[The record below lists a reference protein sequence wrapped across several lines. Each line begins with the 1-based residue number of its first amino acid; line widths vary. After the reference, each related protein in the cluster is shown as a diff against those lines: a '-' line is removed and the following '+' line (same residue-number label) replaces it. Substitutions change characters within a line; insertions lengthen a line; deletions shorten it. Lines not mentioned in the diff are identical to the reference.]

1 MNAYAREIQLHWKW
15 FIKSHFMKPFMKY
28 LFLYMQIGSEEYLLW
43 DQIIIIEVLSDNLKV
58 DNFNDREIA
67 ALI

>member
-1 MNAYAREIQLHWKW
+1 
-15 FIKSHFMKPFMKY
+15 MKPFMKH
-28 LFLYMQIGSEEYLLW
+28 LFLYMQIDSEEYLLW

-58 DNFNDREIA
+58 DNFHDREIA